1 MGYLIDTNTMIYSI
15 KNIAKVNDKFR
26 ENLHIPTAISIITYA
41 ELYYGAKKSAF
52 PEKNMAI
59 VRKTTEL
66 FPIIEITR
74 PVIETF
80 ADIKVYLSKKGLIV
94 PDFDIL
100 IGATALTMNYTLV
113 TNDLNHF
120 QRIPGLKV
128 ENWME

>member
-1 MGYLIDTNTMIYSI
+1 MGYLIDTNTIIYSI
-15 KNIAKVNDKFR
+15 KNNIKVNERFK
-26 ENLHIPTAISIITYA
+26 EYLHVRKALSMITYA

-59 VRKTTEL
+59 VRKTAEL
-66 FPIIEITR
+66 FPVIEITR

-80 ADIKVYLSKKGLIV
+80 ADIKVYLSKKGLVIT
-94 PDFDIL
+94 DFDII

-128 ENWME
+128 ENWAE

>member
-15 KNIAKVNDKFR
+15 KNIAKVNDKFK
-26 ENLHIPTAISIITYA
+26 ENLGSPKSISIITYA

-59 VRKTTEL
+59 VRNTAEL
-66 FPIIEITR
+66 FPIIEINR

-80 ADIKVYLSKKGLIV
+80 SDIKVYLSKNGLIV

-100 IGATALTMNYTLV
+100 IGATAFTMNYTLV
-113 TNDLNHF
+113 TNDSHF
-120 QRIPGLKV
+120 KNIPGLKI
-128 ENWME
+128 ENWTLD

>member
-1 MGYLIDTNTMIYSI
+1 MGYLIDTNTIIYSI
-15 KNIAKVNDKFR
+15 KNNIKVNERFK
-26 ENLHIPTAISIITYA
+26 EYLHVPKALSMITYA

-59 VRKTTEL
+59 VRKTAEL
-66 FPIIEITR
+66 FPVIEITR

-80 ADIKVYLSKKGLIV
+80 ADIKVYLSKKGLVIT
-94 PDFDIL
+94 DFDII

-128 ENWME
+128 ENWAE

>member
-26 ENLHIPTAISIITYA
+26 ENLGSPKAISIITYA
-41 ELYYGAKKSAF
+41 ELYYGAKKSAI

-59 VRKTTEL
+59 VRKSTEL

-100 IGATALTMNYTLV
+100 IGATALTMNYTLI